1 MPALQVRDF
10 PQELYDELREY
21 AAQNHRSIAQQTI
34 ACVESEI
41 RRSKAAAGQDGASDS
56 LADPADIPIP
66 PAVRDAAARA
76 RDVGAYGWAGVF
88 QVETEQERENRRM
101 RWQELRGRF
110 ADVAERWNGPVPS
123 CEDIAQMVHDGR
135 DERADRI
142 MMNVEG
148 YLAAERQG

>member
-34 ACVESEI
+34 ACVENEI
-41 RRSKAAAGQDGASDS
+41 RRNKATAGQDGASDS
-56 LADPADIPIP
+56 LGDPADIPIP
-66 PAVRDAAARA
+66 PAVREAAARA

-88 QVETEQERENRRM
+88 RVETEQEREDRRM

-110 ADVAERWNGPVPS
+110 ADLAKLWNGPAPS
-123 CEDIAQMVHDGR
+123 CADIAQMVHDGR
-135 DERADRI
+135 DGRTDRI

-148 YLAAERQG
+148 YLATEGQG